1 MGFGS
6 RIITESTTS
15 RYVFKVI
22 YDVQALI
29 EILSQKLEQRRF
41 RVLRETLRH
50 LNLESAPEVIPQ
62 RSLSPLFQYLIN
74 APTSRYQRPQNPFSH
89 LQASVVSGEH
99 QDVEFL
105 QLSSVTTPDWAGGA
119 AHRETTTR
127 QRCIWVICPAE
138 LPRRWSRTPH
148 FNLTGYFE
156 LLGIARGRQRSNSFL
171 GNNVLYGEA
180 VKSTQSQ
187 LTL

>member
-1 MGFGS
+1 M
-6 RIITESTTS
+6 TS
-15 RYVFKVI
+15 RYVLKVV

-29 EILSQKLEQRRF
+29 EILFQKLERRRF

-62 RSLSPLFQYLIN
+62 RSLSPLLQYLVS
-74 APTSRYQRPQNPFSH
+74 APTSRHQRPENPFSR
-89 LQASVVSGEH
+89 LQASIVSGEH
-99 QDVEFL
+99 DDVEFQ
-105 QLSSVTTPDWAGGA
+105 QLSSVTASDWAGGA
-119 AHRETTTR
+119 APHYATTTR

-138 LPRRWSRTPH
+138 LPHRWSRTPH
-148 FNLTGYFE
+148 FNLAGYFE

-180 VKSTQSQ
+180 VTSTQTQ